1 MKTAYL
7 DCSSGIRG
15 DMCLGALVDAG
26 ASISRIRSELK
37 KLALDGYTISA
48 KKVKRSG
55 IAATKVDVVIK
66 KKADHHHDHHHHRHS
81 DARKWKD
88 VQRLIKNSELDPS
101 IKKKGLEIFRRLFE
115 AEAAV
120 HGEPVEQVHLHE
132 LGAVDCMVDIFG
144 TLIGLDLL
152 GVKKIITSPINTG
165 QGTVKTAHGILPVP
179 APATAVLLKGLPI
192 YSSGVQ
198 FELATPTGASLVK
211 ELASSTGP
219 LPVMAIE
226 HIGYGAGSR
235 EIAGMPNA
243 LRILI
248 GTEPSNIK
256 PSEGCENDKVMVL
269 ETNIDDMNPQYY
281 ETVMNRLFS
290 AGALDVFLENIIMK
304 KGRPAIKLTVITTE
318 QDMDRIS
325 SVLFSE
331 TTTIGIR
338 FQSAHRNILARETIK
353 VKTEFGTVRYKIS
366 RHKGMIVTSTP
377 EYEDLKLISE
387 KNNISIKEL
396 TARIPAVKK
405 SPARS

>member
-7 DCSSGIRG
+7 DCSSGISG

-26 ASISRIRSELK
+26 ASISKIRNELK
-37 KLALDGYTISA
+37 KLAFDGYTISA
-48 KKVKRSG
+48 RKVKRSG
-55 IAATKVDVVIK
+55 ISATKVDVVIP
-66 KKADHHHDHHHHRHS
+66 KKAHNHHHHHHHA

-88 VQRLIKNSELDPS
+88 VQKIIKSSGLDES
-101 IKKKGLEIFRRLFE
+101 IKKRGLDIFRCLFE

-120 HGEPVEQVHLHE
+120 HGEPIEQVHLHE

-144 TLIGLDLL
+144 TLIGFDLL
-152 GVKKIITSPINTG
+152 GVRKIIASPVNTG

-179 APATAVLLKGLPI
+179 APATAVLLKGLPV

-211 ELASSTGP
+211 GLASSSGP
-219 LPVMAIE
+219 LPVMCIE
-226 HIGYGAGSR
+226 NIGYGAGSR
-235 EIAGMPNA
+235 EIEGMPNA

-248 GTEPSNIK
+248 GTEPSSLR
-256 PSEGCENDKVMVL
+256 PSEGHENDKVMVL

-281 ETVMNRLFS
+281 ESVMNHLFA

-304 KGRPAIKLTVITTE
+304 KGRPAVKLTVITAE
-318 QDMDRIS
+318 KDMDRIS

-338 FQSAHRNILARETIK
+338 FQSAQRNILARETIK
-353 VKTEFGTVRYKIS
+353 VKTQFGEVRYKIS
-366 RHKGMIVTSTP
+366 RHRGTIVTSTP

-387 KNNISIKEL
+387 KRNIPIKEL
-396 TARIPAVKK
+396 VAGLPAIKK
-405 SPARS
+405 SLTRS